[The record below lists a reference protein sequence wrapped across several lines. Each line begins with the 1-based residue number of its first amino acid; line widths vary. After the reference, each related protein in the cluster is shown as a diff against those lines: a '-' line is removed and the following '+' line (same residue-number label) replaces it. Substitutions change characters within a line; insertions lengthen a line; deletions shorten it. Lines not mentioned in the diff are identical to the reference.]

1 LVVAVAHAD
10 YVGRAPADFAA
21 KVCAGGTVVDVKSI
35 LDREAVKAL
44 GLSLWRL

>member
-1 LVVAVAHAD
+1 MVAVAHAD

-21 KVCAGGTVVDVKSI
+21 KVCARGTVVDVKSI
-35 LDREAVKAL
+35 LDRERVQAL